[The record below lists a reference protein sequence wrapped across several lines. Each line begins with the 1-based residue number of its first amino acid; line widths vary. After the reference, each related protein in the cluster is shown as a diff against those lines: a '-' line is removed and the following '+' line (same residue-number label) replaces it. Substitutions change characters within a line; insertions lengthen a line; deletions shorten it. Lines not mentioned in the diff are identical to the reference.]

1 MALIFTALSI
11 YPHFL
16 LARDISVPMDISK
29 WEYKGDQFSCLL
41 NQNIKNFGEVSFVA
55 EPEHTLRF
63 EISSFRFPQPVEQA
77 RVYSLPSPY
86 QDNRQK
92 ALITQQ
98 AFIHKQRVT
107 FDDSVAGL
115 ASAVARGAWIQVELD
130 SARQP
135 LSIRI
140 PSVNINEPMTRF
152 NRCRAAL
159 PEMSFKQARD
169 TELHYQLG
177 QRTVTAQQ
185 KSLLL
190 KLAHYLRLDSQVTHV
205 LVDGHTD
212 NVGSAIGNRQ
222 ISRVRADDVA
232 SVLETAGV
240 RSGLIEVRAHGARYP
255 VASNETKQ
263 GQARNRRVT
272 IRVIRS
278 ERKG

>member
-1 MALIFTALSI
+1 
-11 YPHFL
+11 
-16 LARDISVPMDISK
+16 MDISK

-55 EPEHTLRF
+55 EPDHTLRF
-63 EISSFRFPQPVEQA
+63 EISSFRFPLSVEQA
-77 RVYSLPSPY
+77 RVFLLPSPY
-86 QDNRQK
+86 QNRQQK
-92 ALITQQ
+92 TLVTQQ
-98 AFIHKQRVT
+98 ASIKNQKVIFSQ
-107 FDDSVAGL
+107 SVSGL
-115 ASAVARGAWIQVELD
+115 VAAVARGAWIQVAVD
-130 SARQP
+130 SAGQP
-135 LSIRI
+135 LSLRI
-140 PSVNINEPMTRF
+140 PAVNINEPMTRF
-152 NRCRAAL
+152 NQCRAAL

-177 QRTVTAQQ
+177 QRTVTAEQ

-190 KLAHYLRLDSQVTHV
+190 KLAHYLRLDNKVTHV

-212 NVGSAIGNRQ
+212 NVGSSIGNIQ

-232 SVLETAGV
+232 SILEAAGV

-278 ERKG
+278 EGKG